1 MVYWQLIRVH
11 TVTLSIASITIG
23 IFLALQSGFISY
35 SINLFLIST
44 AAFFQITANI
54 ANDYGDGLRS
64 EDKNRVDKKNS
75 FQSGQISKKK
85 IITILI
91 GAITCSLLSGTFL
104 LFLSFSQKFLNTNF
118 FIWFFLGLFCIW
130 ASLRYSLG
138 KNNHSKN
145 GLGDLSAFIF
155 FGPIA
160 IIGSYFLITHQYN
173 YSLLLESSAMGLLTV
188 SVLNLNN
195 IRDLE
200 IDKQSLRKT
209 VALRLGKFNADL
221 YQKFLVVLSFML
233 FLVAAFIRFTNWY
246 QWLFFIIFLP
256 ILGITFF
263 LPQSNQKYTSY
274 LKLQCFFILAISLCY
289 GIFLNF

>member
-1 MVYWQLIRVH
+1 MVYWRLIRIH

-23 IFLALQSGFISY
+23 IFLALKIGVFSY
-35 SINLFLIST
+35 PVSIFLIST

-64 EDKNRVDKKNS
+64 EDTNRIDKKNA
-75 FQSGQISKKK
+75 FQSEQISKKK

-91 GAITCSLLSGTFL
+91 GSITCSILSGTFL

-118 FIWFFLGLFCIW
+118 FIWFFIGLICIW

-138 KNNHSKN
+138 KNNHSRN

-160 IIGSYFLITHQYN
+160 IIGSYFFITHQYN

-195 IRDLE
+195 LRDLE
-200 IDKQSLRKT
+200 VDKQNLRKT
-209 VALRLGKFNADL
+209 VALRLGKFNAKI
-221 YQKFLVVLSFML
+221 YQKFLVMLSFIL
-233 FLVAAFIRFTNWY
+233 FVVAAFFRFTNWY
-246 QWLFFIIFLP
+246 QWFFFIIFLP
-256 ILGITFF
+256 ILGIAFF
-263 LPQSNQKYTSY
+263 LPQSNEKYTSY
-274 LKLQCFFILAISLCY
+274 LKLQCIFILAISLCY
-289 GIFLNF
+289 SIFLNF